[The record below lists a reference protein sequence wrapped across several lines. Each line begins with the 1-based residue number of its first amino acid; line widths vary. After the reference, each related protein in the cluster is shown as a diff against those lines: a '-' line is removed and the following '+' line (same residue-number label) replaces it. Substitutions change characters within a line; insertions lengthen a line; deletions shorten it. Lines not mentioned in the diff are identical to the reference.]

1 MSMLK
6 RSIAVL
12 ALAMLSF
19 IVGAE
24 EAKPEPTKADE
35 TKVAAPETKPADA
48 KPADAKPA
56 DAAATT
62 DKPKAG
68 DGLAPVGA
76 PQSDSLVGEVTKGLA
91 GENGK
96 EMKAKKAAKK
106 GISADSIILH
116 VASHGDAEAK
126 GKGKGKAGG
135 REVNLTG
142 DADMLAKLTAF
153 AEKKANI
160 KVTGAMAGD
169 TMTVKEVSEAPA
181 ESAKK
186 KKNKNN
192 V

>member
-6 RSIAVL
+6 LSFAAL
-12 ALAMLSF
+12 ALAVLS
-19 IVGAE
+19 VTVRAE
-24 EAKPEPTKADE
+24 DAKPDAPKPDDTK
-35 TKVAAPETKPADA
+35 TAPAETKPADA
-48 KPADAKPA
+48 KPADA
-56 DAAATT
+56 AAA
-62 DKPKAG
+62 DKPLKTP
-68 DGLAPVGA
+68 DGLSPVNNV
-76 PQSDSLVGEVTKGLA
+76 QSESLVGEVTKGLT

-106 GISADSIILH
+106 GLNADSIILH
-116 VASHGDAEAK
+116 VANHGDAEVKK
-126 GKGKGKAGG
+126 GKGKGG

-160 KVTGAMAGD
+160 KVTGALTGD

-181 ESAKK
+181 EPAAKK
-186 KKNKNN
+186 KKKNS